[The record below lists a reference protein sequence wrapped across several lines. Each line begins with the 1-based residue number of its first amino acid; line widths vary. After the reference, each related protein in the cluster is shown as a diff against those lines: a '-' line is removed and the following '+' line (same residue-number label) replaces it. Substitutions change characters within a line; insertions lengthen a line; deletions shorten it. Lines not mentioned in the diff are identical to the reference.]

1 MAFKKLIPLLMSVA
15 AVASIAS
22 ERSTPD
28 ENFML
33 VLREVEG
40 ANKQDFGFEPAG
52 AATGTLNSGEKIS
65 LDPAWFDVIGD
76 MHVRFVI
83 DGEQS
88 MRNLSAKEFAA
99 FGLTP
104 AQAVDIAMANIKKRY
119 GAPQSTPWGDGIIQ
133 VAGGSADLDSSY
145 FLDAAFWDELSKK
158 HPDGLVVGVPQRG
171 GLIYAPAADA
181 QAVDSMERSI
191 RSLYEAGG
199 SLRVSSALY
208 LYKNGKWSVFRKPA
222 TAN

>member
-1 MAFKKLIPLLMSVA
+1 MAFRKIIPLLMSVA
-15 AVASIAS
+15 AVASSAS
-22 ERSTPD
+22 ERAMPD

-52 AATGTLNSGEKIS
+52 AGTSVLNNGEKIS
-65 LDPAWFDVIGD
+65 LEPAWFDVIGD

-83 DGEQS
+83 DGEQT
-88 MRNLSAKEFAA
+88 MRNLTAAEFAA

-104 AQAVDIAMANIKKRY
+104 TQAVDVAMTNIKKRY
-119 GAPQSTPWGDGIIQ
+119 GDPQATPWEDGIMQ

-171 GLIYAPAADA
+171 GLVYAPVVDVR
-181 QAVDSMERSI
+181 AVDSMERSI
-191 RSLYEAGG
+191 RSLYESGG
-199 SLRVSSALY
+199 RLRVSSALY
-208 LYKNGKWSVFRKPA
+208 LYKNGMWTVFRKPA